1 LDARKD
7 RADTIVQPQF
17 TNQAP
22 DYSDE
27 SEADEEI
34 PEQKQKCQTQCKKNQ
49 GLPPRKALK
58 GLIFRELDKIAP

>member
-34 PEQKQKCQTQCKKNQ
+34 PEQKQKCQT
-49 GLPPRKALK
+49 
-58 GLIFRELDKIAP
+58 